1 MSLTKNSIRKP
12 WLFIAICTLPAL
24 ILTGYF
30 LIWPAIQ
37 VFRLS
42 LTNASMLGFLDPD
55 FIGFRNYE
63 HMLGDRRFILAFQNT
78 VKLLVVAPAVT
89 VFIALVLASIVT
101 QSKLKE
107 RSIYRTVFFFPAIV
121 SMVVIGIIW
130 SWVFHPNLGI
140 LNSLLEAVGL
150 GAWAQPWIGQSNTAL
165 WTIAVAYIWQSAGY
179 FMVMH
184 IAAIDG
190 ISNEIYEAAT
200 LDGASPAR
208 KLFGITLP
216 LIKDIVGITFV
227 FAISGTLNGSFVL
240 ASVMT
245 AGGPNGAS
253 TVLLYYVYRQGWEN
267 GNFGYAMA
275 IAAVTLLL
283 AIGLSITGRLLSSRQ
298 DKLR

>member
-1 MSLTKNSIRKP
+1 MSITKSTIRKP
-12 WLFIAICTLPAL
+12 WLFIIMCTMPAL

-30 LIWPAIQ
+30 LILPAVQ

-42 LTNASMLGFLDPD
+42 LTNATMLGFMDPD
-55 FIGFRNYE
+55 FVGLSNYKF
-63 HMLGDRRFILAFQNT
+63 MLEDRRFIQAFQNT
-78 VKLLVVAPAVT
+78 IKLLIVAPAVT
-89 VFIALVLASIVT
+89 VFIALFLAFIVT

-107 RSIYRTVFFFPAIV
+107 RSFYRTVFFFPSIV

-140 LNSLLEAVGL
+140 LNTLLEAVGL
-150 GAWAQPWIGQSNTAL
+150 GALAQPWIGQSNTAL
-165 WTIAVAYIWQSAGY
+165 WTLAVAMIWQSAGY

-190 ISNEIYEAAT
+190 ISAEIYEAAT
-200 LDGASPAR
+200 IDGAGPAR

-216 LIKDIVGITFV
+216 LVKDIVGITFV

-245 AGGPNGAS
+245 GGGPNGAS
-253 TVLLYYVYRQGWEN
+253 SVLLHYVYRQGWEN

-275 IAAVTLLL
+275 VAAVTLLL
-283 AIGLSITGRLLSSRQ
+283 AIGLSVTGRVLSNR
-298 DKLR
+298 KER

>member
-1 MSLTKNSIRKP
+1 MNLVRNKIKKP
-12 WLFIAICTLPAL
+12 WLFIAMCTLPAL

-30 LIWPAIQ
+30 LILPAIQ

-42 LTNASMLGFLDPD
+42 LTNASMLGFMDPD
-55 FIGFRNYE
+55 FIGLSNYR
-63 HMLGDRRFILAFQNT
+63 HMLGDRRFIQAFQNT
-78 VKLLVVAPAVT
+78 VKLLMVAPAVS
-89 VFIALVLASIVT
+89 VFIALFLAFAVT

-107 RSIYRTVFFFPAIV
+107 RSFYRTVFFFPAIV

-140 LNSLLEAVGL
+140 LNTFLEAVGL

-190 ISNEIYEAAT
+190 ISSEIYEAAT
-200 LDGASPAR
+200 IDGAGPVR

-216 LIKDIVGITFV
+216 LVKDIVGITFV

-245 AGGPNGAS
+245 GGGPNGAS
-253 TVLLYYVYRQGWEN
+253 SVLLYYVYRQGWEN

-283 AIGLSITGRLLSSRQ
+283 AIVLSVTGRLLSSKR
-298 DKLR
+298 

>member
-1 MSLTKNSIRKP
+1 MSISKSSIKKP
-12 WLFIAICTLPAL
+12 WLFIAMCTVPAL
-24 ILTGYF
+24 ALTGYF

-42 LTNASMLGFLDPD
+42 LTNASMLGFMDPD
-55 FIGFRNYE
+55 FVGFSNYE
-63 HMLGDRRFILAFQNT
+63 YMLGDRHFIQALVNT
-78 VKLLVVAPAVT
+78 LKLLIVTPAAT
-89 VFIALVLASIVT
+89 VFIALCLAFAVT

-107 RSIYRTVFFFPAIV
+107 RSVYRTVIFFPSIV

-140 LNSLLEAVGL
+140 LNTLLEAVGL
-150 GAWAQPWIGQSNTAL
+150 GALAQPWIGQSSTAL
-165 WTIAVAYIWQSAGY
+165 WTLAVAMIWQAGGY

-190 ISNEIYEAAT
+190 ISGEIYEAAT
-200 LDGASPAR
+200 IDGAGPFR

-227 FAISGTLNGSFVL
+227 FAISGTLNSSFIL

-245 AGGPNGAS
+245 GGGPNGAS
-253 TVLLYYVYRQGWEN
+253 SVLLYYVYKQGWEN
-267 GNFGYAMA
+267 GNFGYAMTVAA
-275 IAAVTLLL
+275 ITLIL
-283 AIGLSITGRLLSSRQ
+283 AIGLSVTGRLLSNRQ
-298 DKLR
+298 ER

>member
-1 MSLTKNSIRKP
+1 MSISKSSIRKP
-12 WLFIAICTLPAL
+12 WLFIAMCTLPAL

-42 LTNASMLGFLDPD
+42 LTNASMLGFLNPD
-55 FIGFRNYE
+55 FVGLSNYE
-63 HMLGDRRFILAFQNT
+63 YLFGDRRFIQAFQNT
-78 VKLLVVAPAVT
+78 VKLLMVVPAIT
-89 VFIALVLASIVT
+89 VFIALFLAFTVT

-107 RSIYRTVFFFPAIV
+107 RSFYRTVFFFPSIV

-140 LNSLLEAVGL
+140 LNTLLEAMGL
-150 GAWAQPWIGQSNTAL
+150 GALAQPWVGQSHTAL
-165 WTIAVAYIWQSAGY
+165 WTIAVAMIWQAAGY

-200 LDGASPAR
+200 IDGAGPAR

-216 LIKDIVGITFV
+216 LVKDIVGITFV
-227 FAISGTLNGSFVL
+227 FSISGTLNASFIL

-245 AGGPNGAS
+245 GGGPNGAS
-253 TVLLYYVYRQGWEN
+253 SVLLYYVYVQGWER
-267 GNFGYAMA
+267 GNFGYAMTVAA
-275 IAAVTLLL
+275 ITLMM
-283 AIGLSITGRLLSSRQ
+283 AIVLSVLGRLLSSRQ
-298 DKLR
+298 GR

>member
-1 MSLTKNSIRKP
+1 MSISKSSIKKP
-12 WLFIAICTLPAL
+12 WLFIAMCTVPAL
-24 ILTGYF
+24 ALTGYF

-42 LTNASMLGFLDPD
+42 LTNASMLGFMDPD
-55 FIGFRNYE
+55 FVGFSNYE
-63 HMLGDRRFILAFQNT
+63 YMLGDRHFIQALVNT
-78 VKLLVVAPAVT
+78 LKLLIVTPAAT
-89 VFIALVLASIVT
+89 VFIALCLAFAVT

-107 RSIYRTVFFFPAIV
+107 RSVYRTVIFFPSIV

-140 LNSLLEAVGL
+140 LNTLLEAVGL
-150 GAWAQPWIGQSNTAL
+150 GALAQPWIGQSSTAL
-165 WTIAVAYIWQSAGY
+165 WTLAVAMIWQAGGY

-190 ISNEIYEAAT
+190 ISAEIYEAAT
-200 LDGASPAR
+200 IDGAGPFR

-227 FAISGTLNGSFVL
+227 FAISGTLNSSFIL

-245 AGGPNGAS
+245 GGGPNGAS
-253 TVLLYYVYRQGWEN
+253 SVLLYYVYKQGWEN
-267 GNFGYAMA
+267 GNFGYAMTVAA
-275 IAAVTLLL
+275 ITLIL
-283 AIGLSITGRLLSSRQ
+283 AIGLSVTGRLLSNRQ
-298 DKLR
+298 ER

>member
-1 MSLTKNSIRKP
+1 M
-12 WLFIAICTLPAL
+12 PAL

-42 LTNASMLGFLDPD
+42 LTNASMLTFLDPNYV
-55 FIGFRNYE
+55 GFFNYE
-63 HMLGDRRFILAFQNT
+63 YMLGDRRFLQAFQNT
-78 VKLLVVAPAVT
+78 IKLLMVVPAIT
-89 VFIALVLASIVT
+89 VFIALFLAFTVT
-101 QSKLKE
+101 QSRLKE
-107 RSIYRTVFFFPAIV
+107 RSFYRTVFFFPSIV

-140 LNSLLEAVGL
+140 LNTLLEAMGL
-150 GAWAQPWIGQSNTAL
+150 GALAQPWVGQSNTAL
-165 WTIAVAYIWQSAGY
+165 WTIAVAMIWQSAGY

-200 LDGASPAR
+200 IDGAGATR

-216 LIKDIVGITFV
+216 LVKDIVGITFV

-245 AGGPNGAS
+245 GGGPNGAS
-253 TVLLYYVYRQGWEN
+253 TVLLYYVYTQGWER

-275 IAAVTLLL
+275 IAAITLMM
-283 AIGLSITGRLLSSRQ
+283 AIGLSVTGRLLSSRQ
-298 DKLR
+298 GK

>member
-1 MSLTKNSIRKP
+1 MSLSKNKIKKP
-12 WLFIAICTLPAL
+12 WLFIAMCIMPAL
-24 ILTGYF
+24 FLTGFF
-30 LIWPAIQ
+30 LIWPALQ

-42 LTNASMLGFLDPD
+42 LTNASMLGFLNPD
-55 FIGFRNYE
+55 YIGFSNYE
-63 HMLGDRRFILAFQNT
+63 YMLGDRRFIQAFQNT
-78 VKLLVVAPAVT
+78 IKLLMVAPAVT
-89 VFIALVLASIVT
+89 VFLALLLAFAVT

-107 RSIYRTVFFFPAIV
+107 RSFYRTVFFFPSIV

-140 LNSLLEAVGL
+140 LNTMLEMIGL
-150 GAWAQPWIGQSNTAL
+150 GALAQPWIGQSNTAL
-165 WTIAVAYIWQSAGY
+165 WTIAVAMIWQSAGY

-200 LDGASPAR
+200 IDGAGPGR

-227 FAISGTLNGSFVL
+227 FAISGTLNGSFIL

-245 AGGPNGAS
+245 GGGPNGAS
-253 TVLLYYVYRQGWEN
+253 SVLLYYVYRQGWEN
-267 GNFGYAMA
+267 ANFGYAMA
-275 IAAVTLLL
+275 VAAVTLVL
-283 AIGLSITGRLLSSRQ
+283 AIGLSVTGRLLSSRQ
-298 DKLR
+298 ER

>member
-1 MSLTKNSIRKP
+1 MSISKSSIKKP
-12 WLFIAICTLPAL
+12 WLFIIMCTAPAL
-24 ILTGYF
+24 ILTGFF

-55 FIGFRNYE
+55 FIGLYNYE
-63 HMLGDRRFILAFQNT
+63 FMLGDRRFIQAFQNT
-78 VKLLVVAPAVT
+78 IKLLMVAPAVS
-89 VFIALVLASIVT
+89 VFFALLLAFAVT
-101 QSKLKE
+101 QSRLRE
-107 RSIYRTVFFFPAIV
+107 RSFYRTVFFFPSIV

-140 LNSLLEAVGL
+140 LNRLLEMIGL

-165 WTIAVAYIWQSAGY
+165 WTIAVAMIWQSAGY

-190 ISNEIYEAAT
+190 ISNEIFEAAT
-200 LDGASPAR
+200 IDGAGPAR

-216 LIKDIVGITFV
+216 LVKDIVGITFV

-245 AGGPNGAS
+245 GGGPNGAS
-253 TVLLYYVYRQGWEN
+253 SVLLFYVYRQGWQN

-275 IAAVTLLL
+275 IAAITLLL
-283 AIGLSITGRLLSSRQ
+283 AIGLSVTGRILSSRKQ
-298 DKLR
+298 